1 MSEEP
6 TNVKPNGLDIEGWSC
21 LKDKRQNM
29 IKDMVDRNF
38 IIRSTFPLIMKSTF
52 DQIEEK
58 DISLDFVYSI
68 LEQKS
73 IEKIDPLWLGKE
85 TFIYD
90 VTSR

>member
-52 DQIEEK
+52 DQIEGK
-58 DISLDFVYSI
+58 DISLDFVCSI